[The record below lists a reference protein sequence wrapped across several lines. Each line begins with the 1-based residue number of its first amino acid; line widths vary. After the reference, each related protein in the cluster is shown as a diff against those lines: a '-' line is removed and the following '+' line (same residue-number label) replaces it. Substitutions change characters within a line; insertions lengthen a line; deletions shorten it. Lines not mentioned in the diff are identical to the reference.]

1 VAREVFDRD
10 PENRWVGR
18 FAPRRLEAEAIRDAI
33 LAVNGR
39 LDSTPGGPAGD
50 DFTIRRRSLYVQT
63 ARWQRD
69 SYAMLFDAANPD
81 SSTEKRTTSTVA
93 PQALLLLNHAWVHEQ
108 ARHLAERM
116 VASTPDD
123 AGRRM
128 EWLYQQ
134 LFARP
139 PQPEELAIAREVVAA
154 GDGSVPNAG
163 WIDLAHLL
171 LCSNEFIYVD

>member
-1 VAREVFDRD
+1 M
-10 PENRWVGR
+10 
-18 FAPRRLEAEAIRDAI
+18 
-33 LAVNGR
+33 
-39 LDSTPGGPAGD
+39 
-50 DFTIRRRSLYVQT
+50 QT

-108 ARHLAERM
+108 ARHLAERAM
-116 VASTPDD
+116 AAVPEDSA
-123 AGRRM
+123 ARI
-128 EWLYQQ
+128 EWLYQW

-139 PQPEELAIAREVVAA
+139 PKPEELAIAREVVAA
-154 GDGSVPNAG
+154 GDASLPPAG

-171 LCSNEFIYVD
+171 LCSNEFVYVD